1 MVWFLVILQ
10 WLIEGIDVYPSYN
23 LHVQFKMCYNAPF
36 TGCDCEY

>member
-10 WLIEGIDVYPSYN
+10 WLIEGIDVYPSSS
-23 LHVQFKMCYNAPF
+23 LRVQFKMFNAPF